1 MKPRLRV
8 LSLGAGV
15 QSTTVA
21 LMGVHKEIPHMDHAI
36 FSDTG
41 WEPQSV
47 YDHLQWLKPI
57 LEENGTQV
65 HIVSAGNLRKDA
77 LGENPDI
84 TRVASMPIFVKN
96 PDGTKGLL
104 RRQCTLEYKINPLMK
119 KQRELVGLKP
129 RQRWKEEQHH
139 CMDLV
144 MGISWDETQRMK
156 DPNVPWVANHYPLID
171 NRMTRY
177 DCLKWMEDKG
187 YPRPPRSACLGCPY
201 HNDVEWRHIKTTD
214 PDGWADAVDFDEKLR
229 KQALVVGKLE
239 GEPYLHRSML
249 PLSEVDLR
257 NEEDM
262 GQINLFDQECE
273 GMCGI

>member
-1 MKPRLRV
+1 MKPKLTV

-21 LMGVHKEIPHMDHAI
+21 LMGVHQEIPHMEHAI

-47 YDHLQWLKPI
+47 YDHLEWLTPI
-57 LEENGTQV
+57 LEKNGTQV

-77 LGENPDI
+77 LGENLDI

-129 RQRWKEEQHH
+129 RQRWKEEIHYR
-139 CMDLV
+139 MNLV

-156 DPNVPWVANHYPLID
+156 DPNVAWVSNQYPLVD
-171 NRMTRY
+171 KHMTRY

-187 YPRPPRSACLGCPY
+187 YPKPPRSACLGCPY
-201 HNDVEWRHIKTTD
+201 HSDVEWRHIKTTD
-214 PDGWADAVDFDEKLR
+214 SEGWADAVDFDVKLR
-229 KQALVVGKLE
+229 EKALVAGKLE
-239 GEPYLHRSML
+239 GDLYLHRSML